1 MDPRALTRLRL
12 AIYGLPGVPLAAL
25 GLPMYVYLPTFYAQ
39 DLALGVGSVGA
50 VLLAVRLIDVLTD
63 PLAGHLS
70 DRLPWPDWRRRFG
83 MLLGTPALLLG
94 VWSLF
99 HPPAH
104 SGSAWLLTWAIV
116 AYLGWTLVNVP
127 YTAWGAE
134 LSSDYHQRSRL
145 TASREGFMALGTLLA
160 LGLPAALGL
169 GRNPAAALHLM
180 AWLVVALLPIT
191 LAIAIWR
198 LDETRG
204 TQAHPHWS
212 SGLRLLVANRPLRSL
227 LTLYLLNGLA
237 NGLPAT
243 LFLLFVRERLQAPD
257 AIGPLLALYFA
268 AGILALPAW
277 LALAK
282 HIGKHHA
289 WSLSML
295 IAAIG
300 FLPAPWLGP
309 NDLDMYTLLVIV
321 TGLCIGADLALPASI
336 QADVVDVDTAAGG
349 GQRTG
354 LLFGL
359 WGMATKLALAL
370 AVGIAFPLLGLAGF
384 VSEVAATQPD
394 SALLSLALLYGVLP
408 LLIKLPCSYFA
419 WRFPLNA
426 DTHRIVRERIAER
439 TESA

>member
-1 MDPRALTRLRL
+1 MTRLRL
-12 AIYGLPGVPLAAL
+12 AAYGLPGMPLAAL

-63 PLAGHLS
+63 PLAGHFS
-70 DRLPWPDWRRRFG
+70 DLLPWPDWRRRLG
-83 MLLGTPALLLG
+83 MLLGTPLLLLG
-94 VWSLF
+94 VWLLF
-99 HPPAH
+99 HPNTD
-104 SGSAWLLTWAIV
+104 SGSAWLLGWAV
-116 AYLGWTLVNVP
+116 AAYFGWTLVNVP

-134 LSSDYHQRSRL
+134 LSSDYHERSRL

-160 LGLPAALGL
+160 IGLPAAFGL
-169 GRNPAAALHLM
+169 GQNPSATLHLM
-180 AWLVVALLPIT
+180 AWLVVALLPLT
-191 LAIAIWR
+191 LAVAICG
-198 LDETRG
+198 LDETRA
-204 TQAHPHWS
+204 TRARPHWS
-212 SGLRLLVANRPLRSL
+212 AGWRLLAANRPLRSL

-243 LFLLFVRERLQAPD
+243 LFLLFVRERLLAPE

-268 AGILALPAW
+268 AGIIALPVW

-282 HIGKHHA
+282 RMGKHRT

-295 IAAIG
+295 IAALG

-309 NDLDMYTLLVIV
+309 NDLHAYTFLVV
-321 TGLCIGADLALPASI
+321 ATGLCLGADLALPASI
-336 QADVVDVDTAAGG
+336 QADVVDLDTAAGG

-384 VSEVAATQPD
+384 VSDVAATQPD
-394 SALLSLALLYGVLP
+394 SALLALALLYGVLP
-408 LLIKLPCSYFA
+408 LLIKLPCAYFA
-419 WRFPLNA
+419 WRLPLNE
-426 DTHRIVRERIAER
+426 DTHRIVRERIAGQ